1 MNTRLGVPLLG
12 LVLSLAPAT
21 ALAQAQASSV
31 TDILSFL
38 LTNRSIA
45 TADAAQDE
53 AAAAATRDTISR
65 LLLMELAT
73 VPTLSSSTGFVY
85 RMDRD
90 LGGTA
95 VRSSQS
101 FGPTFVDRSLTS
113 GVFRA
118 AVGAA
123 YQETRFDRIDGRSL
137 TDGTLV
143 STASR
148 LTGQSDPFDVET
160 VTLHLATRT
169 LTLSTNVGVT
179 DRVDISAALPLVR
192 LRMSGERVD
201 TLRGTPSLQAT
212 AAIDASG
219 IGDLTLRAKYNA
231 LRAGGTGLAIG
242 AEARLPTGAEENLL
256 GAGELSLKPRL
267 IGSAELG
274 AVAVHSELGY
284 LLGGLSRELDYNGA
298 VTVAA
303 SSRVTFIG
311 EFLGR
316 RLESA
321 GRLVQTVAA
330 HPRLAGVETIRLT
343 ALPEATYRALAV
355 GSVKWNIGETL
366 LVTGS
371 LMHSMTSTGLTAR
384 FTPTI
389 VLEYSFGR

>member
-1 MNTRLGVPLLG
+1 MTRV
-12 LVLSLAPAT
+12 VAVSVFAIAALAAAPPA
-21 ALAQAQASSV
+21 ALAQDRSV
-31 TDILSFL
+31 TDVLSSL

-65 LLLMELAT
+65 LLLLELAT

-101 FGPTFVDRSLTS
+101 FGPAFVDRSLTS
-113 GVFRA
+113 GAWRFA
-118 AVGAA
+118 FGAA
-123 YQETRFDRIDGRSL
+123 YQETWFNKMDGRSL

-148 LTGQSDPFDVET
+148 LTGQSEPFDVET
-160 VTLHLATRT
+160 VALHLATRT
-169 LTLSTNVGVT
+169 LTLSANVGAT
-179 DRVDISAALPLVR
+179 DRLDISAALPLVR
-192 LRMSGERVD
+192 LKMSGERVD
-201 TLRGTPSLQAT
+201 TLRGTPFLQAT
-212 AAIDASG
+212 AVVDASG
-219 IGDLTLRAKYNA
+219 VGDLILRAKYNA

-242 AEARLPTGAEENLL
+242 AEVRLPTGAEENLL

-274 AVAVHSELGY
+274 PVSVHSELGY

-298 VTVAA
+298 VAVAA
-303 SSRVTFIG
+303 SSRVTFIA
-311 EFLGR
+311 ELLGR
-316 RLESA
+316 RLEAA
-321 GRLVQTVAA
+321 GRLTETVAA
-330 HPRLAGVETIRLT
+330 HPRLAGVETIRLS
-343 ALPEATYRALAV
+343 AVPEATYRALAI
-355 GSVKWNIGETL
+355 GSVKWNVGETL
-366 LVTGS
+366 LLTGS
-371 LMHSMTSTGLTAR
+371 VMRSVNGTGLTAR
-384 FTPTI
+384 LTPTV

>member
-1 MNTRLGVPLLG
+1 MIGRVSVSIVACAVLVAVPA
-12 LVLSLAPAT
+12 S
-21 ALAQAQASSV
+21 AQTQQRSV
-31 TDILSFL
+31 TDVLSFL
-38 LTNRSIA
+38 LTNRSIV
-45 TADAAQDE
+45 TADAAEDE

-65 LLLMELAT
+65 LLLLELAT

-101 FGPTFVDRSLTS
+101 FGPTFVDRSLTA
-113 GVFRA
+113 GALHA
-118 AVGAA
+118 AIGAA
-123 YQETRFDRIDGRSL
+123 YQETRFDRIDGHSL

-160 VTLHLATRT
+160 VALHLTTRT
-169 LTLSTNVGVT
+169 LTLSSNVGVT
-179 DRVDISAALPLVR
+179 DRVDISAALPLIR

-201 TLRGTPSLQAT
+201 TLRGTQFLQAT
-212 AAIDASG
+212 ASVDASG
-219 IGDLTLRAKYNA
+219 VGDLIVRAKYNA

-256 GAGELSLKPRL
+256 GAGEFSLKPRL

-274 AVAVHSELGY
+274 PLSAHSEISY
-284 LLGGLSRELDYNGA
+284 VFGGLARELDYSGA
-298 VTVAA
+298 VAVAA
-303 SSRVTFIG
+303 SSRVTFIA
-311 EFLGR
+311 ELLGR
-316 RLESA
+316 RLESG
-321 GRLVQTVAA
+321 GRLTQTVAA

-343 ALPEATYRALAV
+343 AIPEAAYRALAV
-355 GSVKWNIGETL
+355 GSVKWNVGETL

-371 LMHSMTSTGLTAR
+371 VMRSMTSTGLTAQ
-384 FTPTI
+384 FTPTV